1 MTRVYQIVRVITL
14 IALLVQNY
22 KSCVARTKVQIL
34 THFTTLGRVSSRA
47 AVPWWILAYGAVAL
61 DIGLL
66 TYGHHIM
73 RALGNKI
80 WYPLPT
86 NNIYK

>member
-1 MTRVYQIVRVITL
+1 
-14 IALLVQNY
+14 
-22 KSCVARTKVQIL
+22 
-34 THFTTLGRVSSRA
+34 VSSRA

-80 WYPLPT
+80 WYATKKKLPLFT
-86 NNIYK
+86 ARAHTHTQTHAK